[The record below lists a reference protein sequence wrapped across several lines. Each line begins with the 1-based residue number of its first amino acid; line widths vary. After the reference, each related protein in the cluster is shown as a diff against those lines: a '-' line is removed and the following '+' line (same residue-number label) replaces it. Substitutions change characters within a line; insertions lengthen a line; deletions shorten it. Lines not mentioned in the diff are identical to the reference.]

1 MKDILS
7 AEAYLWQEAEDK
19 AKAAFNL
26 YGYKPIRT
34 PLLEEEGLFNRSL
47 GNETEIVKKQMFVI
61 RHSEDS
67 YVLRPEA
74 TAGVVRAYI
83 ENNLD
88 KTDSFVKLYYI
99 GPMFRAERPQKGRL
113 RQFHHIGAEALG
125 SNSPY
130 LDSETIS
137 LIKYILDAL
146 GISGYELKLNS
157 LGCPEDKQKLS
168 RMLQDRLKDETEKLC
183 PDCKE
188 RLNRN
193 VFRVLDCKNENCKQ
207 VVSRLSLD
215 PEDYLCRE
223 CSEHFS
229 AVKKNL
235 DKLNIN
241 YILSPHLVRGLDYY
255 NRTIFEISHKDLG
268 AQDALGAG
276 GRYDNLIFELGGP
289 KFGAVGFALG
299 MERLLLVA
307 ACRPHGHAGQT
318 MVFVVTLGEEA
329 KKEGFRLLG
338 KLREADIASDMD
350 YESKSLKGQMRKA
363 NDLGVKFTILIGDEE
378 LKKQSLLLKDMASGV
393 QEEIGFN
400 NFIGEIKKR
409 LQVC

>member
-7 AEAYLWQEAEDK
+7 AEAYVWQEVEDK
-19 AKAAFNL
+19 AKTAFNL

-47 GNETEIVKKQMFVI
+47 GNETEIVKKQMFII

-88 KTDSFVKLYYI
+88 KTDSFAKLYYI

-125 SNSPY
+125 SHSPY
-130 LDSETIS
+130 LDSEIIS

-168 RMLQDRLKDETEKLC
+168 RLLQGALKDKLEKLC
-183 PDCKE
+183 PDCHE
-188 RLNRN
+188 RFGRN
-193 VFRVLDCKNENCKQ
+193 VFRVLDCKNEGCKQ
-207 VVSRLSLD
+207 AISRLNLKS
-215 PEDYLCRE
+215 EDYLCRD
-223 CSEHFS
+223 CAEHFA
-229 AVKKNL
+229 AVIKNL
-235 DKLNIN
+235 NNLKIK
-241 YILSPHLVRGLDYY
+241 YTHSPNLVRGLDYY
-255 NRTIFEISHKDLG
+255 NRTVFEISHKDLG

-289 KFGAVGFALG
+289 KSGAVGFALG
-299 MERLLLVA
+299 VERLLLA
-307 ACRPHGHAGQT
+307 ANMFSDSPNKLK
-318 MVFVVTLGEEA
+318 VFIAALGNQA
-329 KKEGFRLLG
+329 KEKSLALLEG
-338 KLREADIASDMD
+338 LRREGISADSD
-350 YESKSLKGQMRKA
+350 YEDKSLKGQMRKA

-378 LKKQSLLLKDMASGV
+378 LKKQSLLLKDMASGA
-393 QEEIGFN
+393 QEEISFD

-409 LQVC
+409 L